1 MIKTVSLHDFRTEWA
16 LSQSRGKSFSYEGL
30 EILYDFLEEVEPD
43 HDLDIVALDCAYA
56 ESDLEDLIRDYGY
69 ALDAEPE
76 EELTLEDFKDY
87 IERESTVLGTT
98 SQGTIVYVQF

>member
-16 LSQSRGKSFSYEGL
+16 LSQSRGTSFSYEGL

-43 HDLDIVALDCAYA
+43 HDLDIVALDSAYA

-69 ALDAEPE
+69 AMDEEDE
-76 EELTLEDFKDY
+76 EELTLENFADY
-87 IERESTVLGTT
+87 IGRESTVLGIT
-98 SQGTIVYVQF
+98 SHGTIVYLQF